1 MLKSC
6 DSFWGMPDKL
16 KKLIEGQVGALPE
29 VHFLFKVTQENVEN
43 LLKENGKLKVV
54 LLTTFPESEDE

>member
-43 LLKENGKLKVV
+43 LLKESGKLKVV